1 MELYH
6 EIHAAFKLLCNRAG
20 STKLLKIE
28 LRRKA
33 SYFEK
38 SGKLAFSSR
47 RKVFGIRLNPD
58 AHCAFKLLCDASG
71 YGKVNEAIEK
81 IMVKCI
87 EQG

>member
-47 RKVFGIRLNPD
+47 EKYSVSDLTQMPIVLSSCY
-58 AHCAFKLLCDASG
+58 AMLLAM
-71 YGKVNEAIEK
+71 GK
-81 IMVKCI
+81 
-87 EQG
+87 